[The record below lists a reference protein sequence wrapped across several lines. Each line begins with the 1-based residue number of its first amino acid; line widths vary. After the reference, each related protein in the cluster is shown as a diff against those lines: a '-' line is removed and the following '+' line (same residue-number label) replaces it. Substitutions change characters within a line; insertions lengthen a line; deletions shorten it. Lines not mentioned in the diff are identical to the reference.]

1 VGLGAKRQAYLTL
14 RDQAGKERISLSLDD
29 EGDPYLVLYDQKE
42 KERAVLGTME
52 LTKIKRTGTIERG
65 SISSFVLLG
74 KDGEVT
80 WRAP

>member
-1 VGLGAKRQAYLTL
+1 
-14 RDQAGKERISLSLDD
+14 
-29 EGDPYLVLYDQKE
+29 LVLYDQKE

-65 SISSFVLLG
+65 SISSFILLG